1 MNSSFITPS
10 SFTTPAARERF
21 LAAYRPALTR
31 FSSSTRIGTPF
42 GTAVAYRGGAASGTP
57 VVLLSGAGGNA
68 VAWHRFV
75 EPLGRDRPVIAL
87 DLIGEPGLAEQT
99 RPITTSDEAVEC
111 LTATLDGLDVPRMH
125 LAGMSYGG
133 WAAMRYALAA
143 PSRVASLALLDP
155 AGFGRV
161 TAGFMMWVIAGGLAG
176 LAPRGLRHRLAGP
189 VRNATL
195 RDDELAALLPAL
207 MAFRRRIPAPAVF
220 TDGELAS
227 IGAPALF
234 LLGERSTLFPAAAV
248 AARLESAMPAARVEL
263 VEGASHDVP
272 THAPE
277 LVAARITDFLDSVH
291 HGH

>member
-1 MNSSFITPS
+1 MKS
-10 SFTTPAARERF
+10 SFTTPAARARF
-21 LAAYRPALTR
+21 LALYRPALKP
-31 FSSSTRIGTPF
+31 FSSSTSISTPF
-42 GTAVAYRGGAASGTP
+42 GTAVAHRGGASAGTP

-75 EPLGRDRPVIAL
+75 EPLGRERPVIAL

-99 RPITTSDEAVEC
+99 RPITTSAEAVEC

-133 WAAMRYALAA
+133 WAAMRYAIAA
-143 PSRVASLALLDP
+143 PSRVAGLALLDP

-161 TAGFMMWVIAGGLAG
+161 SAGFMVWLIAGGLAG

-195 RDDELAALLPAL
+195 RDDHLAAMLPSL

-220 TDGELAS
+220 TDDELAS
-227 IGAPALF
+227 ISAPALF
-234 LLGERSTLFPAAAV
+234 LLGEHSSLFPAAAV
-248 AARLESAMPAARVEL
+248 QARLAAAMPAARVEIIK
-263 VEGASHDVP
+263 GASHDVP
-272 THAPE
+272 TYAPGP
-277 LVAARITDFLDSVH
+277 VAARMTDFLGSVH
-291 HGH
+291 HGQ